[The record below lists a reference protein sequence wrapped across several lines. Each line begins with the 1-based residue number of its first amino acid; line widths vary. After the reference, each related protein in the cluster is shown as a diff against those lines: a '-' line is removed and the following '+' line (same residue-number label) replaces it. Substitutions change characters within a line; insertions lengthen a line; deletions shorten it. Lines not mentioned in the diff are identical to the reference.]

1 MIAHAST
8 VHPRQD
14 VRILF
19 KEAATLAASFGEVTV
34 FVQDGKG
41 DAPGPQGVTIRD
53 TGRPARN
60 RFARIITGSA
70 RMARALR
77 RARPDLI
84 HIHDPE
90 LIPAGLVLKL
100 LGHRVIYDAHE
111 DLPRQILAKHY
122 LPKILR
128 RPLAIL
134 ARVLEGLA
142 ARCFDGIVAATP
154 TIAARFPASRTA
166 LVRNY
171 PLLAEF
177 PSFRP
182 RKEDGHP
189 VVAYVGG
196 ISPVRGS
203 TAMVCAMEHVTCG
216 ARLDLAGPVT
226 PATHLSEL
234 AATAGWRHCRY
245 AGTLDRAGVATLLGS
260 AHLGLVLLSP
270 KPAYREALPVKMFE
284 YMAAGLPVLASDL
297 PLWRQILGQTGAGLT
312 VDPNDPRAIAAA
324 VDHILGTPRLAA
336 EMGRRGR
343 AAVLESFNWEAEA
356 RALIALYDQI
366 LKPRPQP
373 IAAES

>member
-14 VRILF
+14 VRILT
-19 KEAATLAASFGEVTV
+19 KEAATLAARFGEVTV

-41 DAPGPQGVTIRD
+41 DASGTLGVTIRD

-60 RFARIITGSA
+60 RFGRIVGGSA
-70 RMARALR
+70 RMARALW

-122 LPKILR
+122 LPKLLR
-128 RPLAIL
+128 RPLAVV
-134 ARVLEGLA
+134 ASGLEGLA
-142 ARCFDGIVAATP
+142 ARCFDGLVAATP
-154 TIAARFPASRTA
+154 TIAARFPAPRTA

-171 PLLAEF
+171 PLLDEF

-182 RKEDGHP
+182 DRKHGRP
-189 VVAYVGG
+189 IVAYVGG

-203 TAMVCAMEHVTCG
+203 TAMVSAMEYVTCG

-226 PATHLSEL
+226 PAKHLSEL
-234 AATAGWRHCRY
+234 ATTAGWPRCRY
-245 AGTLDRAGVATLLGS
+245 AGKLDRAGVATLLGS

-270 KPAYREALPVKMFE
+270 TPAYREALPVKMFE
-284 YMAAGLPVLASDL
+284 YMAAGLPVLASDI
-297 PLWRQILGQTGAGLT
+297 PLWREILAQTGAGLT
-312 VDPNDPRAIAAA
+312 VDPSDPKAIAAA
-324 VDHILGTPRLAA
+324 IDHILGNPELAV
-336 EMGRRGR
+336 EMGQRGR
-343 AAVLESFNWEAEA
+343 AAVIESLNWESEA

-366 LKPRPQP
+366 LNPRPQP